1 MMRKGLGSLLM
12 VPVLLATIALAVE
25 KESKVY
31 RVGVMV
37 EGGRTVVTAQIKG
50 LHDGLE
56 EAGYIEGK
64 NLLLD
69 LLREDT
75 DDKLRA
81 RVKAF
86 IQQKIDVIVATS
98 GAETAI
104 ARESTDKIPIVFMPA
119 AEPVR
124 SGFVK
129 SLARPGTNLTGLTFY
144 TDLEDTGKQ
153 LEVFKEVVP
162 SMRRVIVLYD
172 GRNDPTQADSLT
184 AVRKTAA
191 HLAIK
196 LTEKPIT
203 SIVEGERALSALPK
217 PAAAGV
223 FVICGTMFKALKGIA
238 SIAIGKRMP
247 LFGCSASQVIEEKVF
262 LTYAPDLYYIGYRG
276 ASYVDRILR
285 GAKPQYLP
293 VETPTK
299 FELVINLKT
308 AKKIKLTVPSEV
320 LILADRVIN

>member
-1 MMRKGLGSLLM
+1 MRKGLGSLVM
-12 VPVLLATIALAVE
+12 VLVLALLVTIALAGE
-25 KESKVY
+25 KESDVY

-37 EGGRTVVTAQIKG
+37 TGSQAIINPQIKG
-50 LHDGLE
+50 LLNGMED
-56 EAGYIEGK
+56 AGYIEGK
-64 NLLLD
+64 NVLVD
-69 LLREDT
+69 LLREDA

-81 RVKAF
+81 RVKAY
-86 IQQKIDVIVATS
+86 IQQRIDVIVATS

-104 ARESTDKIPIVFMPA
+104 ARELTDKIPIVFMPA
-119 AEPVR
+119 AEPVG

-144 TDLEDTGKQ
+144 TNLEDIGKQ
-153 LEVFKEVVP
+153 LAVFKEVVS
-162 SMRRVIVLYD
+162 SMRQVIVLYD
-172 GRNDPTQADSLT
+172 GRNDPTQAASLT

-196 LTEKPIT
+196 LKEKPIK
-203 SIVEGERALSALPK
+203 SIVEAEQALSALPK
-217 PAAAGV
+217 TAAGV
-223 FVICGTMFKALKGIA
+223 FVICGTVFRSIKGIA
-238 SIAIGKRMP
+238 SIAIRKSMP
-247 LFGCSASQVIEEKVF
+247 LFGCSASQVIEQNVF

-308 AKKIKLTVPSEV
+308 AKEIKLTVPSEV